1 MKKRLVILMMI
12 GSMFAATACGE
23 QVGDRGTV
31 KDAVE
36 AEKPTETTE
45 ASGENVRDEVAEAKE
60 EEAALQPTV
69 ADDGT
74 WQSEGLVFTT
84 VDIDG
89 NAVSESII
97 KDSKVV
103 LVNLW
108 EPWCGPCVREIP
120 DLEKLYENYKDQGL
134 LILGVYTTFEMDADA
149 KEIMTSSG
157 VTYPILKADQ
167 NLYSYEQDYV
177 PATFLFD
184 GNGKLLESE
193 PIAGAQSY
201 EQWESV
207 VLKYLSE

>member
-1 MKKRLVILMMI
+1 
-12 GSMFAATACGE
+12 
-23 QVGDRGTV
+23 V

-36 AEKPTETTE
+36 AEKPTETTETSE

-60 EEAALQPTV
+60 EGAALQPTV

-149 KEIMTSSG
+149 KE
-157 VTYPILKADQ
+157 

-207 VLKYLSE
+207 VLQYLSE